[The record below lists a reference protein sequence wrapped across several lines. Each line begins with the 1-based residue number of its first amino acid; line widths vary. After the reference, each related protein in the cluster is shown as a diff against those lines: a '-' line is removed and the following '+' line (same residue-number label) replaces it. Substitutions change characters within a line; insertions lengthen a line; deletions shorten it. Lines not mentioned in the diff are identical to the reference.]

1 MLTDPDRPSLAARL
15 GGAASCLV
23 LGFVT
28 GAIGTFA
35 HQTTWAVGP
44 LRLPLGLVVAL
55 AAVTCLVV
63 GIRLAL
69 DSRLHAG
76 LAVAGILAAAGLFA
90 LPGPS
95 GSALL
100 PANLPGYAWTFGPA
114 IVGGLVLAW
123 PRVPLRRGAGARPT
137 GWDTG
142 RGEDGIQ

>member
-1 MLTDPDRPSLAARL
+1 MLTDADRPSLAAHI
-15 GGAASCLV
+15 GGAVSCVV

-28 GAIGTFA
+28 GAIGTLA
-35 HQTTWAVGP
+35 HQSTWTVGG

-55 AAVTCLVV
+55 AAVTCLIV

-69 DSRLHAG
+69 DSRLHSG
-76 LAVAGILAAAGLFA
+76 LAMLGVLAAVGLFA

-100 PANLPGYAWTFGPA
+100 PANIPGYVWTLGPA

-123 PRVPLRRGAGARPT
+123 PRGPLRRDSEAVRSR
-137 GWDTG
+137 WDTEH
-142 RGEDGIQ
+142 GEDATQ